1 MTIQECLDFT
11 VKNKASDL
19 HLVPGLTPA
28 LRVDGS
34 LHYMANLQV
43 LTKEDVETMVFSIL
57 NAEQKEILVTN
68 KELDFSIGYGGGLY
82 GNVGRFRVN
91 AYYQRGVLTAAFRFL
106 PTTIRSLEDLQ
117 LPEVC
122 HKFTTMRQ
130 GFVLVTGPTGHGKS
144 TTIAAMLNEINMN
157 QFVHILTIEDPIEY
171 IYPKGNSVVS
181 QREMGSDTHSWSMA
195 LRSALREDPDVVL
208 IGEMRDTETMQ
219 AAITIA
225 ETGHLVFAT
234 LHTNS
239 ASQTIDRIID
249 GFPTHLRSQVRI
261 QLAAIL
267 RGIVSQRLLPRIG
280 GGRVPA
286 IEVLL
291 DTPAVANNIRDGK
304 THLIDSIIQTS
315 KEAGMRTL
323 EESLAEL
330 VLNGVVTLEDARRY
344 AIREEEFLRM
354 VGQTTE
360 IFCRI

>member
-1 MTIQECLDFT
+1 MTIQECLDIT

-19 HLVPGLTPA
+19 HLTPGIPPA
-28 LRVDGS
+28 LRIDGQ
-34 LHYMANLQV
+34 LHYLSGLEV
-43 LTKEDVETMVFSIL
+43 LSRETVQEMVFAIVTP
-57 NAEQKEILVTN
+57 EQKELLITN

-82 GNVGRFRVN
+82 GNIGRFRIN
-91 AYYQRGVLTAAFRFL
+91 AFYQRGVLTAALRFL
-106 PTTIRSLEDLQ
+106 PTTIRTIDDLQ
-117 LPEVC
+117 LPDVC
-122 HKFTTMRQ
+122 HKFASMKQ

-144 TTIAAMLNEINMN
+144 TTLAAIINEINLKS
-157 QFVHILTIEDPIEY
+157 FSHILTIEDPIEY
-171 IYPKGNSVVS
+171 VYPKGNSVVS
-181 QREMGSDTHSWSMA
+181 QREMGTDTHSWNMA

-239 ASQTIDRIID
+239 AAQTIDRIID
-249 GFPTHLRSQVRI
+249 GFPSHLRSQIRI
-261 QLAAIL
+261 QLSSIL
-267 RGIVSQRLLPRIG
+267 RGVIAQRLLPKIG

-286 IEVLL
+286 VEILL

-323 EESLAEL
+323 EDSLADL
-330 VLNGVVTLEDARRY
+330 VISGVVTLEEARRY
-344 AIREEEFLRM
+344 ALREEEFLRM
-354 VGQTTE
+354 VGQPT
-360 IFCRI
+360 